1 MAHTITVHLP
11 PAIARE
17 LRSGTVTSTEAKQLL
32 ETAGILK
39 VHLKATHSEAD
50 DDALVQ
56 AFSIQAKD
64 SQHADEIVRRL
75 QAEGIRAYRMPA
87 PHMP

>member
-17 LRSGTVTSTEAKQLL
+17 VRSGNATSTEAKQVL
-32 ETAGILK
+32 ETAGKLK
-39 VHLKATHSEAD
+39 VHLKATHAEAD
-50 DDALVQ
+50 DDALVE

-64 SQHADEIVRRL
+64 ARHADEIVKQL
-75 QAEGIRAYRMPA
+75 QARGIRAYRMPA
-87 PHMP
+87 PQMP